1 MIVDAHT
8 HLGKATYP
16 KWSATA
22 KGLLEEMD
30 SAGVSKAVVFQQY
43 NVVPG
48 DYSEQNQWL
57 AEVVRSHQDRL
68 IGFAR
73 INPALKN
80 CLDMLKKSVET
91 LGFKGIKLHSEDE
104 QWCYSPLL
112 AQCLQKI
119 KDYGLPVF
127 LHSSSEI
134 LEKMA
139 CDFPQVKIIF
149 AHMAGWPPAI
159 WDIAKKCKNIY
170 LECSRIIMPKA
181 YIGGAVKALGAERVV
196 LGSNFPVGDMGFA
209 LKRIELAGLTAEDH
223 KKVCGNSMLKILG
236 E

>member
-1 MIVDAHT
+1 MIIDAHA

-16 KWSATA
+16 KWSATT
-22 KGLLEEMD
+22 KELLAEMD
-30 SAGVSKAVVFQQY
+30 SSGINKAVVFPQY

-57 AEVVRSHQDRL
+57 AEAIKPFQDRL

-80 CLDMLKKSVET
+80 CPEVLKKSVD

-112 AQCLQKI
+112 GQCLQEI
-119 KDYGLPVF
+119 EDHGLPVF

-149 AHMAGWPPAI
+149 AHMAGWPPAV
-159 WDIAKKCKNIY
+159 WDIAKKHNNIY
-170 LECSRIIMPKA
+170 MECSRIIMPKA
-181 YIGGAVKALGAERVV
+181 YIGGAVKALGADRVV